1 MISLSVSLQVVP
13 GHLDDFVEAIRTNA
27 ERSFTDE
34 PGCLYFDVSQDLA
47 DDHHFT
53 LYELYADEA
62 AVDAHRSAPH
72 FKVWREAVVGPPF
85 GVRSVSITRTFT
97 CSDETAISSATV
109 RRMTVT
115 SPCPI
120 SAEELRTSKVP
131 LSYSSTSA
139 LEISGA
145 PPPRPVFL

>member
-72 FKVWREAVVGPPF
+72 FKVWREAVAEHVVPGSQVNTLASRLF
-85 GVRSVSITRTFT
+85 HHFEGTR
-97 CSDETAISSATV
+97 
-109 RRMTVT
+109 
-115 SPCPI
+115 
-120 SAEELRTSKVP
+120 
-131 LSYSSTSA
+131 
-139 LEISGA
+139 
-145 PPPRPVFL
+145 